1 VARPIVLAAAIV
13 VSLLAVAGAGE
24 AASEQTPKR
33 GGAVVVGGAVVREPG
48 CLNAYLERCGSTAP
62 DVGILMGLALRGP
75 FSIGPDNGY
84 RPDLVSHVK
93 YTKTPPYTLTY
104 HIRPDARWS
113 DGVPI
118 RARDFVFTYAAIRSV
133 KSEMYEAEAQA
144 YATVLR
150 VTAVDPKTVR
160 VVLRSRFAGWRGL
173 FPRILPSH
181 ALRGEDFSTVW
192 LDGIRNPKTGEP
204 IASGPFLVRSWERG
218 RSVTFVRNPRYW
230 KRHPAYLD
238 RLVVRFCDPC
248 AAFAAEQF
256 EWMRA
261 GNVDVLHSELLSG
274 AQVHELRG
282 VPGVR
287 AIADRGPN
295 WEHLDVRIGDGGHP
309 LLKRKR
315 VRQALAYGIDR
326 VALARALHVQIDPR
340 YPPSDSAVF
349 LTFGAY
355 YQPNWRRYRR
365 NPAEARRLLEREGCR
380 TGPDGIYECDG
391 RRLSLRLATLAAN
404 ARREQTVELIQRQLR
419 RAGIEIVP
427 VYAPPNALFGQILPS
442 GTYDLALFSWL
453 TFPESP
459 ATLVDLYGCGRVQ
472 NFSGYCQ
479 RLVTR
484 DLDQARRIL
493 DPARQA
499 RVLNRADAQM
509 AKDVPVIPLFEN
521 PTVVA
526 HRTSVR
532 NVRITPQLDPFV
544 GVEEWWL
551 ER

>member
-1 VARPIVLAAAIV
+1 
-13 VSLLAVAGAGE
+13 
-24 AASEQTPKR
+24 
-33 GGAVVVGGAVVREPG
+33 
-48 CLNAYLERCGSTAP
+48 
-62 DVGILMGLALRGP
+62 
-75 FSIGPDNGY
+75 
-84 RPDLVSHVK
+84 
-93 YTKTPPYTLTY
+93 
-104 HIRPDARWS
+104 
-113 DGVPI
+113 
-118 RARDFVFTYAAIRSV
+118 
-133 KSEMYEAEAQA
+133 
-144 YATVLR
+144 
-150 VTAVDPKTVR
+150 
-160 VVLRSRFAGWRGL
+160 
-173 FPRILPSH
+173 
-181 ALRGEDFSTVW
+181 
-192 LDGIRNPKTGEP
+192 
-204 IASGPFLVRSWERG
+204 
-218 RSVTFVRNPRYW
+218 
-230 KRHPAYLD
+230 
-238 RLVVRFCDPC
+238 
-248 AAFAAEQF
+248 
-256 EWMRA
+256 
-261 GNVDVLHSELLSG
+261 
-274 AQVHELRG
+274 
-282 VPGVR
+282 
-287 AIADRGPN
+287 
-295 WEHLDVRIGDGGHP
+295 
-309 LLKRKR
+309 
-315 VRQALAYGIDR
+315 
-326 VALARALHVQIDPR
+326 
-340 YPPSDSAVF
+340 
-349 LTFGAY
+349 
-355 YQPNWRRYRR
+355 
-365 NPAEARRLLEREGCR
+365 
-380 TGPDGIYECDG
+380 
-391 RRLSLRLATLAAN
+391 LSLRLATLAAN